1 MFIWFYC
8 QKLVAEKLQA
18 VCILQEEVMALD
30 DSESEEEE
38 EEEKEETDMESD
50 LEEKKE
56 EGT

>member
-18 VCILQEEVMALD
+18 ICILQEEVMALD
-30 DSESEEEE
+30 DSESEEE